1 MAATPAAPSQN
12 TSLELSTV
20 IPPIASIGRETVR
33 LASRIGLGPEVGAP
47 GFDTALQAITARIG
61 ATADGVV
68 HNKANRLLADGCGR
82 LGYPWK
88 TIPQNLA
95 DGGKGIANGWTAFG
109 SRDGNKQGTLV
120 TYLADAA
127 AAGARV
133 VAASAR

>member
-1 MAATPAAPSQN
+1 M
-12 TSLELSTV
+12 
-20 IPPIASIGRETVR
+20 
-33 LASRIGLGPEVGAP
+33 
-47 GFDTALQAITARIG
+47 
-61 ATADGVV
+61 
-68 HNKANRLLADGCGR
+68 HNKANRLPRRRRGR

-133 VAASAR
+133 VAGCAVDKILTAPS

>member
-1 MAATPAAPSQN
+1 MPPGLPQQPGPAHAAP
-12 TSLELSTV
+12 
-20 IPPIASIGRETVR
+20 
-33 LASRIGLGPEVGAP
+33 GAP

-95 DGGKGIANGWTAFG
+95 DGGKGIANGMPIGMLVGPEKYMSGFEEVFLSSTYGGETTA
-109 SRDGNKQGTLV
+109 L
-120 TYLADAA
+120 AA
-127 AAGARV
+127 AVAGLKYHREHDLY
-133 VAASAR
+133 